1 MARDCPDR
9 QRGADWRNGP
19 QGAMPSRPAAGRIG
33 GGDAV
38 DLQYEVSYCPIL
50 LQVQCV
56 TDAFLATHARTFR

>member
-19 QGAMPSRPAAGRIG
+19 QGAGPGGPVAGRIG

-38 DLQYEVSYCPIL
+38 DREYEVSAAQQSDHFPI
-50 LQVQCV
+50 
-56 TDAFLATHARTFR
+56 

>member
-19 QGAMPSRPAAGRIG
+19 PGGAAAPGRPAAGRIG

-38 DLQYEVSYCPIL
+38 DREYEVCCS
-50 LQVQCV
+50 
-56 TDAFLATHARTFR
+56 AF